1 MKSNYDHRI
10 QSKQGETK
18 LLNLGCGYNYH
29 PDWVNVDF
37 ISTGDEVIP
46 HDLTA
51 GVPFSSEMFDAVYHS
66 HVLEHFTAQQGNFF
80 IKECFRV
87 LKRGG
92 ILRIAVPDLEG
103 ITRNYL
109 KQLEEALS
117 KVPGAEFRYEW
128 MKLELYD
135 QTTRNDPGGAYR
147 EFLQNSNDDLKK
159 FAQDRLG
166 KEILAI
172 EQKDN
177 SSFMERLM
185 RRSFSTYMK
194 FIRLKLIESF
204 LYVLGGKRMVKA
216 FDTGLFR
223 YSGEI
228 HQCMYD
234 RFSLAKLLETC
245 GFEKIVVRSAF
256 DSDISGFA
264 DYRLDGVDGSPR
276 KPDSLYMEARKG

>member
-1 MKSNYDHRI
+1 MKSNYDHTI
-10 QSKQGETK
+10 QTKQGELK
-18 LLNLGCGYNYH
+18 MLNLGCGYNYH

-46 HDLTA
+46 HDLTT
-51 GVPFSSEMFDAVYHS
+51 GVPFSSENFDVVYHS

-80 IKECFRV
+80 IRECFRV
-87 LKRGG
+87 LKPGG

-117 KVPGAEFRYEW
+117 KAPGADSRYEW
-128 MKLELYD
+128 MKLELLD
-135 QTTRNDPGGAYR
+135 QTTRNTPGGAYK
-147 EFLQNSNDDLKK
+147 EFLQRSNDDLRK

-166 KEILAI
+166 KEIFAI

-194 FIRLKLIESF
+194 FVRLKVIESF
-204 LYVLGGKRMVKA
+204 LYIMGGKRMVKA

-245 GFEKIVVRSAF
+245 GFEKIAVKSTF
-256 DSDISGFA
+256 ESDISGFA
-264 DYRLDGVDGSPR
+264 NYRLDAVDGRPR
-276 KPDSLYMEARKG
+276 KPDSLYMEGRKR